1 MIYPREE
8 GLAMNLAKLFPFFLA
23 FLAAAGVVCA
33 QQPGPQDHPAAT
45 FGDTPKTNK
54 PSKFR
59 TILGTVR
66 DQADN
71 PVPGAIVE
79 LKDLKTSK
87 VVDFV
92 AKDDGKFVF
101 RDLRLDVNY
110 ELMAKHADLAT
121 QVKKVTIYDT
131 RNQVILTLKLEP
143 LPAAAAKQQ

>member
-1 MIYPREE
+1 MIVP
-8 GLAMNLAKLFPFFLA
+8 KLFTISLA
-23 FLAAAGVVCA
+23 FLAAAGLVCA

-45 FGDTPKTNK
+45 FGDTPKTTK

-59 TILGTVR
+59 TILGTVK

-71 PVPGAIVE
+71 PAPGAIVE
-79 LKDLKTSK
+79 LKDLRTSK

-101 RDLRLDVNY
+101 HDLRLDVNY
-110 ELMAKHADLAT
+110 ELVAKRGDLT
-121 QVKKVTIYDT
+121 TPVKKVTIYDT

-143 LPAAAAKQQ
+143 PAAAAKQQ